1 MLPCLHGR
9 ARVAPSETVPTTPSS
24 PGPGARD
31 LSSFLYS
38 HSDPCPSMSSS
49 ETDADP
55 VRRKSLGL
63 LGSLL
68 TPHYGDY
75 EVYQSIGVGC
85 AGTASI
91 LISQHKPSRNF
102 VVVRHIDLEP
112 LSFQQLG
119 EVQHEIKI
127 SQLLHHQNIAC
138 YLISFVVDAHLWAV
152 QPLMHYGSCAD
163 IMHSAEP
170 FKNGFQES
178 VVAVI
183 LKDVALGLQ
192 YLHSLGFVH
201 RSVRA
206 KHFLIHENGQVKL
219 SGLRSVVSMMK
230 DGSRMKSLH
239 GHFPHTVDNICWLA
253 PEVLAQ
259 DLSGYSFKSDT
270 YSVGIAALELSTG
283 EAPFAGLPVTE
294 IMMLKLRGHPP
305 VLMRRDE
312 GFLAKRFSNTFT
324 KVVDHCVHPNPSCR
338 PSPTK
343 LLSMSF
349 LRSKKKFGVL
359 KDLLKPVVPLDT
371 STLRPVREFMQSL
384 LPVPVNELE
393 QLSIEGPWTL

>member
-1 MLPCLHGR
+1 MLSCLRGN
-9 ARVAPSETVPTTPSS
+9 ARVAPLEADSYPSLSTGEYTPFCNDATSSMDETEV
-24 PGPGARD
+24 
-31 LSSFLYS
+31 
-38 HSDPCPSMSSS
+38 
-49 ETDADP
+49 P
-55 VRRKSLGL
+55 VRRKSLDL
-63 LGSLL
+63 LQSLV
-68 TPHYGDY
+68 TPIVSDY
-75 EVYQSIGVGC
+75 EIYQPIGVGC
-85 AGTASI
+85 AGIASI
-91 LISQHKPSRNF
+91 LIAKHRPSQAF
-102 VVVRHIDLEP
+102 VVVRLIDLESI
-112 LSFQQLG
+112 SFQRLD

-127 SQLLHHQNIAC
+127 SHLVNHQNIAC
-138 YLISFVVDAHLWAV
+138 YVTSFLVDTYLWAV

-163 IMHSAEP
+163 IMHSAQP

-183 LKDVALGLQ
+183 LKDVVQGLQ

-206 KHFLIHENGQVKL
+206 KHFLIHENGLVKL

-259 DLSGYSFKSDT
+259 DLSGYSFKSDV
-270 YSVGIAALELSTG
+270 YSIGISALELSTG

-305 VLMRRDE
+305 VLMRRED
-312 GFLAKRFSNTFT
+312 GTNSKRFSNTFT

-338 PSPTK
+338 PAPSK
-343 LLSMSF
+343 LLNMSF
-349 LRSKKKFGVL
+349 LRSKKKAGVL

-371 STLRPVREFMQSL
+371 ATLRPDRDLVPSLQS
-384 LPVPVNELE
+384 VPVSDLQ
-393 QLSIEGPWTL
+393 QLSIEEPWTL